1 MRIFS
6 KVRKVQI
13 FKMLYFRIKTAQI
26 FGPSLLFRKKRI
38 LSDLSGYIKFIYGD
52 YRAVKVSLPIDP
64 FKGHEHNCH
73 LLA

>member
-13 FKMLYFRIKTAQI
+13 FKLLDFRIKTAQI

-38 LSDLSGYIKFIYGD
+38 LSDLSGCIKYIFMVI
-52 YRAVKVSLPIDP
+52 RAVKVSLPIDR
-64 FKGHEHNCH
+64 F
-73 LLA
+73 

>member
-38 LSDLSGYIKFIYGD
+38 LSDLSGYIKFMVIT
-52 YRAVKVSLPIDP
+52 AVKVS
-64 FKGHEHNCH
+64 
-73 LLA
+73 